1 MDYKIEAK
9 PFVHKSGQK
18 YLTLEITD
26 MAFHSSNPR
35 ETVKIG
41 KKMEEAI
48 AEKRAGRFYTPLSGP
63 PPTDRESIKKHVIE
77 RLQNN
82 EDFVRLVRD
91 QEEQGVRS
99 GNLSLHTREARCFV
113 AGSTGNWQEPYRSV
127 AGPSCHTQ
135 RLYGL
140 LSFDLRH
147 GSRFPP

>member
-91 QEEQGVRS
+91 QEEQGVKV
-99 GNLSLHTREARCFV
+99 LIAIPEDYI
-113 AGSTGNWQEPYRSV
+113 P
-127 AGPSCHTQ
+127 
-135 RLYGL
+135 
-140 LSFDLRH
+140 FDLGADAVDFLKSKNGKRLLR
-147 GSRFPP
+147 GVAKEKREE